1 MEDKYEEV
9 LAQYPIQ
16 YKNKRRVRGAV
27 LLETEDG
34 LRLLRNYNGHR
45 NHLVLE
51 EQIKKYLMEQGY
63 PYVDLAV
70 ENGQGELLSRDG
82 LGGLWIMRRWYTG
95 RECDIRDAKEVCQ
108 AAAHLGK
115 LHQMLVLPENFLTEE
130 EEKGQIEGKQRSSDA
145 GVVGDQIA
153 ASQERELVRDQE
165 NAISNEE
172 TVEGQVNVTQEE
184 KSARVQSDDS
194 QTSQQSAT
202 HTAKRRQEQV
212 YFAKRNRELK
222 RIHTYIRKK
231 RRKNEM
237 ELGLLNAF
245 SYYYEQG
252 CEAERIDAEGNIY
265 RSLYQQALQQRQYI
279 HGSYNYHNLLMQG
292 KRIATTSFENAK
304 IGIQVLD
311 LYGFLRKVMEKN
323 GWKCELGMEILE
335 VYRQNRTLSEQE
347 CKLLY
352 TLLLY
357 PEKYWKQCNFY
368 YNGKKSWMSVK
379 NYDKLLRLQ
388 AQEQDRRQFLETI
401 KGVLF

>member
-45 NHLVLE
+45 NHLSLE
-51 EQIKKYLMEQGY
+51 EQIKKYLIEQGY
-63 PYVDLAV
+63 PFVDLAV

-115 LHQMLVLPENFLTEE
+115 LHQMLVLPDDFLTEE
-130 EEKGQIEGKQRSSDA
+130 EEKGQTAGNLHSNDA
-145 GVVGDQIA
+145 RDQIISA
-153 ASQERELVRDQE
+153 QEESVRDQG
-165 NAISNEE
+165 NAVSNGGAV
-172 TVEGQVNVTQEE
+172 VEQINVTQEE
-184 KSARVQSDDS
+184 ESARDLSDGS
-194 QTSQQSAT
+194 QTSWQSAT
-202 HTAKRRQEQV
+202 HTVKQRQEQV

-252 CEAERIDAEGNIY
+252 CEAERIDAEGDVY
-265 RSLYQQALQQRQYI
+265 RNLYQQALQQRQYI
-279 HGSYNYHNLLMQG
+279 HGSYNYHNLLIQG

-304 IGIQVLD
+304 AGIQVLD

-323 GWKCELGMEILE
+323 GWQCELGMQILE

>member
-34 LRLLRNYNGHR
+34 LRLLRSYNGHR
-45 NHLVLE
+45 NHLAVE
-51 EQIKKYLMEQGY
+51 EQVKQYLVEQGY

-70 ENGQGELLSRDG
+70 ANGQGELLSRDG
-82 LGGLWIMRRWYTG
+82 LGGLWIMRRWYQG
-95 RECDIRDAKEVCQ
+95 RECDIRDAREVCQ

-115 LHQMLVLPENFLTEE
+115 LHQMLVVPQNILEE
-130 EEKGQIEGKQRSSDA
+130 MAE
-145 GVVGDQIA
+145 
-153 ASQERELVRDQE
+153 EREQT
-165 NAISNEE
+165 A
-172 TVEGQVNVTQEE
+172 EGQSNLSGKDPAEADLEPDGASGVQRPERNTDSH
-184 KSARVQSDDS
+184 KSAIHMVQ
-194 QTSQQSAT
+194 
-202 HTAKRRQEQV
+202 RNQEQV

-222 RIHTYIRKK
+222 RIHGYIRKK

-252 CEAERIDAEGNIY
+252 CEAEKMDAEGEIY
-265 RSLYQQALQQRQYI
+265 QSLYQQALQKRQYI
-279 HGSYNYHNLLMQG
+279 HGSYNYHNLLIQG
-292 KRIATTSFENAK
+292 KRIATTSFENTK
-304 IGIQVLD
+304 VGIQVLD

-323 GWKCELGMEILE
+323 GWQCELGSQILD
-335 VYRQNRTLSEQE
+335 VYRQNRPLSEQE

-388 AQEQDRRQFLETI
+388 AQESDRRQFLDTI

>member
-1 MEDKYEEV
+1 MEDKYEEI

-16 YKNKRRVRGAV
+16 YKNKKRVRGAV

-34 LRLLRNYNGHR
+34 LRLLRNYTGHR
-45 NHLVLE
+45 NHLAVE
-51 EQIKKYLMEQGY
+51 EQIKQYLINQGY

-70 ENGQGELLSRDG
+70 ANGQGELLTRDAV
-82 LGGLWIMRRWYTG
+82 GGFWIMRKWYAG
-95 RECDIRDAKEVCQ
+95 RECDIRDDKEVCL

-115 LHQMLVLPENFLTEE
+115 LHQMLVLPEELL
-130 EEKGQIEGKQRSSDA
+130 QDMA
-145 GVVGDQIA
+145 GDRDDNTDDPK
-153 ASQERELVRDQE
+153 SREL
-165 NAISNEE
+165 
-172 TVEGQVNVTQEE
+172 
-184 KSARVQSDDS
+184 SAAAVDS
-194 QTSQQSAT
+194 QNGITLPEDLDGRRNEVESNCGTGDGSSRIEYSGKRYSDKAAADPPQQ
-202 HTAKRRQEQV
+202 QPEQV

-222 RIHTYIRKK
+222 RIHGYIRKK

-252 CEAERIDAEGNIY
+252 CEAERMDAEGDVYGTLY
-265 RSLYQQALQQRQYI
+265 RQALQNRQYI
-279 HGSYNYHNLLMQG
+279 HGSYNYHNLLIQG
-292 KRIATTSFENAK
+292 KRIATTNFENVK

-323 GWKCELGMEILE
+323 GWQCGLGTQILKS
-335 VYRQNRTLSEQE
+335 YQQNRELTEPE

-352 TLLLY
+352 TFLLY

>member
-16 YKNKRRVRGAV
+16 YKSKRRVRGAV

-45 NHLVLE
+45 NHLVIE
-51 EQIKKYLMEQGY
+51 EQIKKHLVEQGY

-95 RECDIRDAKEVCQ
+95 RECDIRDVKEVCQ
-108 AAAHLGK
+108 AVVHLGK
-115 LHQMLVLPENFLTEE
+115 LHQMLVMPENFLTKMAE
-130 EEKGQIEGKQRSSDA
+130 
-145 GVVGDQIA
+145 
-153 ASQERELVRDQE
+153 EREQT
-165 NAISNEE
+165 AGKPHSSNEGAGGDPISGAQDSE
-172 TVEGQVNVTQEE
+172 SNEGQANAAQGEGPV
-184 KSARVQSDDS
+184 SDQNDMEQRDRS
-194 QTSQQSAT
+194 VS
-202 HTAKRRQEQV
+202 HTEQRQLEQV

-222 RIHTYIRKK
+222 RVHSYIRKK
-231 RRKNEM
+231 KRKNEM

-252 CEAERIDAEGNIY
+252 CEAEKIDAEGDVY

-279 HGSYNYHNLLMQG
+279 HGSYNYHNLLIQG
-292 KRIATTSFENAK
+292 KRIATMNFENSK
-304 IGIQVLD
+304 IGIPVLD

-323 GWKCELGMEILE
+323 GWQCDLGMQILE

-388 AQEQDRRQFLETI
+388 VQEQDRRHFLETI

>member
-16 YKNKRRVRGAV
+16 YKSKRRIRGAV

-34 LRLLRNYNGHR
+34 LRLLRTYNGHR
-45 NHLVLE
+45 NHLAIE
-51 EQIKKYLMEQGY
+51 EQIKKYLVEQGY

-70 ENGQGELLSRDG
+70 ANGQGELLSRDG
-82 LGGLWIMRRWYTG
+82 LGGHWIMRRWYAG
-95 RECDIRDAKEVCQ
+95 KECDIRDAKEVCQ
-108 AAAHLGK
+108 AAAHLAK
-115 LHQMLVLPENFLTEE
+115 LHQMLVIPENFLTEE
-130 EEKGQIEGKQRSSDA
+130 EKALDTTQDGNSAENRVDTAQDGNLAGNQTDTVQGGRAAGTQPVPHSAQR
-145 GVVGDQIA
+145 
-153 ASQERELVRDQE
+153 RL
-165 NAISNEE
+165 
-172 TVEGQVNVTQEE
+172 
-184 KSARVQSDDS
+184 
-194 QTSQQSAT
+194 
-202 HTAKRRQEQV
+202 EQV

-222 RIHTYIRKK
+222 RIHSYIRKK

-252 CEAERIDAEGNIY
+252 CEAERIDAEEDVY

-279 HGSYNYHNLLMQG
+279 HGSYNYHNLLIQG
-292 KRIATTSFENAK
+292 KRIATTNFENAK
-304 IGIQVLD
+304 IGIQVMD

-323 GWKCELGMEILE
+323 GWQCDLGSQILD
-335 VYRQNRTLSEQE
+335 VYRQNRALSDLE

-352 TLLLY
+352 TFLLY

>member
-1 MEDKYEEV
+1 MEDKYEEI

-16 YKNKRRVRGAV
+16 YKSKKRVRGAV

-34 LRLLRNYNGHR
+34 LRLLRNYSGHR
-45 NHLVLE
+45 NHLAVE
-51 EQIKKYLMEQGY
+51 EQIKQYLIDQGY

-70 ENGQGELLSRDG
+70 ANGQGELLSRDA
-82 LGGLWIMRRWYTG
+82 LGGFWIMRRWYSG
-95 RECDIRDAKEVCQ
+95 RECDIRDGREVCL

-115 LHQMLVLPENFLTEE
+115 LHQMLVLPEGFLQETAGEREE
-130 EEKGQIEGKQRSSDA
+130 AADAQAKRDLSEAAASAIGDSGLPDGTDGKQKEA
-145 GVVGDQIA
+145 EA
-153 ASQERELVRDQE
+153 Y
-165 NAISNEE
+165 
-172 TVEGQVNVTQEE
+172 
-184 KSARVQSDDS
+184 RVKMDGEYDKAFS
-194 QTSQQSAT
+194 
-202 HTAKRRQEQV
+202 AKRDLGKETPESAHRLPEQV

-222 RIHTYIRKK
+222 RIHGYIRKK

-252 CEAERIDAEGNIY
+252 CEAESIDAKGDVYGTLY
-265 RSLYQQALQQRQYI
+265 RQALQNRQYI
-279 HGSYNYHNLLMQG
+279 HGSYNYHNLLLQG
-292 KRIATTSFENAK
+292 KRIATTNFENVK

-323 GWKCELGMEILE
+323 GWQCDLGTQILE
-335 VYRQNRTLSEQE
+335 SYQQNRELTEPE

-352 TLLLY
+352 TFLLY

-388 AQEQDRRQFLETI
+388 AQEQDRCRFLETI

>member
-45 NHLVLE
+45 NHLSLE
-51 EQIKKYLMEQGY
+51 EQIKKYLIEQGY
-63 PYVDLAV
+63 PFVDLAV

-115 LHQMLVLPENFLTEE
+115 LHQMLVLPDDFLTEE
-130 EEKGQIEGKQRSSDA
+130 EEKGQTAGNLHSNDA
-145 GVVGDQIA
+145 RDQIVSA
-153 ASQERELVRDQE
+153 QEESVRDQG
-165 NAISNEE
+165 NAVSNGGAV
-172 TVEGQVNVTQEE
+172 VEQINVTQEE
-184 KSARVQSDDS
+184 ESARDLSDGS
-194 QTSQQSAT
+194 QTSWQSAT
-202 HTAKRRQEQV
+202 HTVKQRQEQV

-252 CEAERIDAEGNIY
+252 CEAERIDAEGDVY
-265 RSLYQQALQQRQYI
+265 RNLYQQALQQRQYI
-279 HGSYNYHNLLMQG
+279 HGSYNYHNLLIQG

-304 IGIQVLD
+304 AGIQVLD

-323 GWKCELGMEILE
+323 GWQCELGMQILE

>member
-1 MEDKYEEV
+1 MEDKYEEI

-16 YKNKRRVRGAV
+16 YKNKKRVRGAV

-34 LRLLRNYNGHR
+34 LRLLRNYTGHR
-45 NHLVLE
+45 NHLAVE
-51 EQIKKYLMEQGY
+51 EQIKQYLINQGY

-70 ENGQGELLSRDG
+70 ANGQGELLTRDAV
-82 LGGLWIMRRWYTG
+82 GGFWIMRKWYSG
-95 RECDIRDAKEVCQ
+95 RECDIRDAKEVSL
-108 AAAHLGK
+108 AAAHLGR
-115 LHQMLVLPENFLTEE
+115 LHQMLVLPEGLLQEMTVDREE
-130 EEKGQIEGKQRSSDA
+130 DPKS
-145 GVVGDQIA
+145 
-153 ASQERELVRDQE
+153 RELSAAAVDFQNNVDLSEGLDQTGNNVESNRGTGDSRDQVDF
-165 NAISNEE
+165 S
-172 TVEGQVNVTQEE
+172 GKCHSE
-184 KSARVQSDDS
+184 KVGSDPAHR
-194 QTSQQSAT
+194 QT
-202 HTAKRRQEQV
+202 EQV

-222 RIHTYIRKK
+222 RIHGYIRKK

-252 CEAERIDAEGNIY
+252 CEAERMDAEGDVYGTLY
-265 RSLYQQALQQRQYI
+265 RQALQNRQYI

-292 KRIATTSFENAK
+292 KRIATTNFENVK

-323 GWKCELGMEILE
+323 GWQCDLGTQILQS
-335 VYRQNRTLSEQE
+335 YQQNRKLTEEE

-352 TLLLY
+352 TFLLY

-388 AQEQDRRQFLETI
+388 AQEKDRRQFLETI

>member
-45 NHLVLE
+45 NHLSLE
-51 EQIKKYLMEQGY
+51 EQIKKYLIEQGY
-63 PYVDLAV
+63 PFVDLAV

-115 LHQMLVLPENFLTEE
+115 LHQMLVLPDDFLTEE
-130 EEKGQIEGKQRSSDA
+130 EEKGQTAGNLHSNDA
-145 GVVGDQIA
+145 RDQIVSA
-153 ASQERELVRDQE
+153 QEESVRDQG
-165 NAISNEE
+165 NAVSNGGAV
-172 TVEGQVNVTQEE
+172 VEQINVTQEE
-184 KSARVQSDDS
+184 ESARDLSDGS
-194 QTSQQSAT
+194 QTSWQSAT
-202 HTAKRRQEQV
+202 HTVKQRQEQV

-252 CEAERIDAEGNIY
+252 CEAEWIDAEGDVY
-265 RSLYQQALQQRQYI
+265 RNLYQQALQQRQYI
-279 HGSYNYHNLLMQG
+279 HGSYNYHNLLIQG

-304 IGIQVLD
+304 AGIQVLD

-323 GWKCELGMEILE
+323 GWQCELGMQILE